1 MFNIGGAMFGMGSNL
16 RVGLDIG
23 THSIKV
29 AVVEKV
35 GPRFRLVKW
44 KCHELYTG
52 GERYDPEGPKKS
64 IAVPALAKIFGELGL
79 APKKVKHLASCIGG
93 LQVSAK
99 EISSMMQTE
108 QEMASSLLLEAR
120 KHIPLDGSE
129 TVVDYQIMGD
139 DVKETDK
146 VRVLLVATT
155 RKLYEGH
162 QDYLR
167 EIELKPGIIDIE
179 PLAVLNSYI
188 IHSQLPDEG
197 VIIFL
202 HLGAKRTMIG
212 VFGRRDTFFTRDLP
226 VGGQHFTDE
235 LMRIYGLDY
244 GEAEEVKR
252 TSGMSPNLEKKLG
265 EGAGLGMSDRTTFE
279 KLGDEI
285 NRSLRYYV
293 KESGQSVF
301 THFVLTGGG
310 AGLIGLDSYLSNKF
324 NLPIELY
331 NPFNQLDSRVPIDT
345 PNPYQMA
352 PAIGLAIRG
361 DL

>member
-1 MFNIGGAMFGMGSNL
+1 MFGLGSNL

-35 GPRFRLVKW
+35 GPRFRLIKW

-52 GERYDPEGPKKS
+52 GEKYDPEGPKKS
-64 IAVPALAKIFGELGL
+64 IAVPALAKVLGELGL
-79 APKKVKHLASCIGG
+79 VPKKIKHLASCIGG
-93 LQVSAK
+93 QQVSAK
-99 EISSMMQTE
+99 EISSIMQTE
-108 QEMASSLLLEAR
+108 QEMASGLLLEAR

-129 TVVDYQIMGD
+129 TVVDYQILGD

-155 RKLYEGH
+155 RKLYETH

-167 EIELKPGIIDIE
+167 EIELKPGVIDIE
-179 PLAVLNSYI
+179 PLAVLNSYV

-202 HLGAKRTMIG
+202 HLGAKRAVLS

-226 VGGQHFTDE
+226 VGGQSFTEE
-235 LMRIYGLDY
+235 LMRNYGIDY
-244 GEAEEVKR
+244 GEAESVKR
-252 TSGMSPNLEKKLG
+252 TSGMNPDIPKASG
-265 EGAGLGMSDRTTFE
+265 AEGAGLGMTERSSFE

-310 AGLIGLDSYLSNKF
+310 ANLIGLDTYLSNKF

-331 NPFNQLDSRVPIDT
+331 NPFNQLDSRIPIDT

-352 PAIGLAIRG
+352 AAIGLAIRG

>member
-1 MFNIGGAMFGMGSNL
+1 MFGLGSNL
-16 RVGLDIG
+16 RVGVDIG
-23 THSIKV
+23 THSIKI

-35 GPRFRLVKW
+35 GPRFRLTKW
-44 KCHELYTG
+44 KNSELYTG
-52 GERYDPEGPKKS
+52 GDKYDPEGPKKS
-64 IAVPALAKIFGELGL
+64 VAVPALAKMLGEMGL

-93 LQVSAK
+93 QQVSAK
-99 EISSMMQTE
+99 EISSVMMTE
-108 QEMASSLLLEAR
+108 AEMASGLLLEAR

-129 TVVDYQIMGD
+129 TVVDYQILGD
-139 DVKETDK
+139 DAQDSDK

-179 PLAVLNSYI
+179 QLAVLNSYV

-202 HLGAKRTMIG
+202 HIGAKRTILS
-212 VFGRRDTFFTRDLP
+212 VFGRRDMFFTRDLP
-226 VGGQHFTDE
+226 VGGFAFTEE
-235 LMRIYGLDY
+235 LMRNYNLDY
-244 GEAEEVKR
+244 TEAERVKIAQ
-252 TSGMSPNLEKKLG
+252 GMNPNIERPG
-265 EGAGLGMSDRTTFE
+265 GDASGLGMAERTTFE
-279 KLGDEI
+279 RLGDEI

-293 KESGQSVF
+293 KETGQSVF

-310 AGLIGLDSYLSNKF
+310 SSLIGLDAYLSNKF

-331 NPFNQLDSRVPIDT
+331 NPFNQLDSRVPVDT
-345 PNPYQMA
+345 PNPYSMA
-352 PAIGLAIRG
+352 AAIGLAIRG